1 MCLSWTTLTSSM
13 ILPCI
18 SSLVL
23 LTSVRSA
30 TSSGWAWPGTTS
42 ASNSVKTST
51 CLSVISM
58 SLLSLLTC
66 PSVSRPRETKLPWL
80 AGLVGCFTFWLLEL
94 ELTDLWLLVGLGYIQ
109 TRSSSSQLF
118 LPSTSPAS
126 TVQEVDPR
134 HSELETESL
143 SSWGPCRPRPP
154 PSGLGRG
161 RRRGP
166 RTGWG
171 TRLWSV
177 YLGRGLGGGQWLEI
191 SGNPRTLCHRRVL
204 ERISD

>member
-1 MCLSWTTLTSSM
+1 MSPRLYLEVLLLPSLDRLRGVLADGPGGGGQLEQDLVRREGLQCWRLHTDTNPHPTSGSLPCPSFLHLLRYLSYLIISLLILSLISRSWAVMCLSWTTLTSSM

-66 PSVSRPRETKLPWL
+66 PSVSLPRETKLPWL
-80 AGLVGCFTFWLLEL
+80 AGLAGCFTFWLLEL

-109 TRSSSSQLF
+109 TR
-118 LPSTSPAS
+118 
-126 TVQEVDPR
+126 
-134 HSELETESL
+134 
-143 SSWGPCRPRPP
+143 
-154 PSGLGRG
+154 
-161 RRRGP
+161 
-166 RTGWG
+166 
-171 TRLWSV
+171 
-177 YLGRGLGGGQWLEI
+177 
-191 SGNPRTLCHRRVL
+191 
-204 ERISD
+204 